1 MEDHELETT
10 PLGEAPLPEVKS
22 PPAASP
28 SPQTAPPATGGDR
41 RPRKEKQGIVVSSKM
56 QKTIIIKVERRL
68 KHPIYGKFIK
78 KSTKFAVHDETND
91 ARVGDRVR
99 IAETRPLSKT
109 KRWRLVEILERAK

>member
-1 MEDHELETT
+1 MEDHELESA
-10 PLGEAPLPEVKS
+10 PLSEAPLPEVES
-22 PPAASP
+22 TPAASP
-28 SPQTAPPATGGDR
+28 SSQTATPAAGGGR
-41 RPRKEKQGIVVSSKM
+41 RPRKEKQGIVVSDKM

>member
-1 MEDHELETT
+1 MEET
-10 PLGEAPLPEVKS
+10 GIGS
-22 PPAASP
+22 PAGAETAS
-28 SPQTAPPATGGDR
+28 AR
-41 RPRKEKQGIVVSSKM
+41 RPRKEKQGIVVSNKM